1 MKKRDYKP
9 ENNKV
14 ESLENYHRRT
24 HDNYST
30 YRCYFEHPKTAGD
43 FYFED
48 ERKNR

>member
-1 MKKRDYKP
+1 MEKRDYEP

-14 ESLENYHRRT
+14 ESLEDYHRRT

-30 YRCYFEHPKTAGD
+30 YGCYFEHPETAGD